1 MDRWWKEKEYVNG
14 QSDASIAGRANAVFM
29 EVSAL
34 LRQKE
39 KQQRVNCQSHS
50 LYQFCIWGRQRPS

>member
-1 MDRWWKEKEYVNG
+1 MNG
-14 QSDASIAGRANAVFM
+14 QRDVSNAGKADAMFT

-39 KQQRVNCQSHS
+39 KQQ
-50 LYQFCIWGRQRPS
+50 